1 MSVNQELSEQDI
13 TQRTSL
19 IVYLRNASNDQFK
32 LRRYGDV
39 VYFSKK
45 LHYLVMYVNA
55 SEAEETA
62 VRLRALSFVKGVDLS
77 AADELKLDNEDT
89 EKQLTE
95 MAKEAEAKL
104 AAANNGK
111 RSEDWIK

>member
-1 MSVNQELSEQDI
+1 M
-13 TQRTSL
+13 
-19 IVYLRNASNDQFK
+19 
-32 LRRYGDV
+32 
-39 VYFSKK
+39 
-45 LHYLVMYVNA
+45 
-55 SEAEETA
+55 
-62 VRLRALSFVKGVDLS
+62 DLS

-104 AAANNGK
+104 AAANNGE